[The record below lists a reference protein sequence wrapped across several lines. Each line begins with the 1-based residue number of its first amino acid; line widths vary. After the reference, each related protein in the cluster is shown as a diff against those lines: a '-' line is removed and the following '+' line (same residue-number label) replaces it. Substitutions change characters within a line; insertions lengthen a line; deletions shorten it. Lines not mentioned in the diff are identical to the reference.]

1 MEFMNIV
8 SLSSPSGR
16 NLELKLNTLA
26 KGIVLPLTMSHWIVL
41 TCINLLELCQA
52 MAVEFIQCCL
62 DVPFLTKLEP
72 TVALTAVYEFL
83 AFSTRSTITVRI
95 RGDRMFFLGFQMF
108 VHAAR
113 QTT

>member
-1 MEFMNIV
+1 MV
-8 SLSSPSGR
+8 
-16 NLELKLNTLA
+16 
-26 KGIVLPLTMSHWIVL
+26 
-41 TCINLLELCQA
+41 
-52 MAVEFIQCCL
+52 VEFIQCCL

-72 TVALTAVYEFL
+72 TVALTVYEFL
-83 AFSTRSTITVRI
+83 AFSTRSTMITVRI